1 MPDIP
6 SWYGL
11 LLLGLAA
18 WRTYRL
24 IAEDTILEIPRRRLL
39 RLAPTWEKEGD
50 EPGDTYRFGL
60 GSFITCPWCSGFWL
74 SLVIYLLWLW
84 FPHATLVVCTPL
96 ALSAIVGLIA
106 TNLDREK

>member
-1 MPDIP
+1 VPDIP

-11 LLLGLAA
+11 LLLALAA

-24 IAEDTILEIPRRRLL
+24 ISEDTILEQPRRWLL

-60 GSFITCPWCSGFWL
+60 GSFITCPYCAGFWI
-74 SLVIYLLWLW
+74 SLGWWGAWMIW
-84 FPHATLVVCTPL
+84 PHATLLISVPL
-96 ALSAIVGLIA
+96 AINTILIGVHK
-106 TNLDREK
+106 LDEKP